1 MKEISNNTDVQS
13 LQDDLDAVYQWTSSN
28 NMQLNGLK
36 FEHLKY
42 GKNEELKEH
51 SNYLS
56 DTGSPIETKMDVKD
70 LGVTLDVNMTYSKH
84 IINQIEKVKSIIAWI
99 HRTFKTRDCQVMLT
113 LWKSLVLPHIDY
125 CSQLWS
131 PSKRYLI
138 QQLESLQKSYLNRIL
153 HFNISIIGRN

>member
-1 MKEISNNTDVQS
+1 MIQDIDTNILHSFLSSFADDTRLMKEISNNTDVQS
-13 LQDDLDAVYQWTSSN
+13 LQDDLNAVYQWTSSN

-36 FEHLKY
+36 FELLKY

-84 IINQIEKVKSIIAWI
+84 IHLGLDWGASVWEVIWM
-99 HRTFKTRDCQVMLT
+99 FL
-113 LWKSLVLPHIDY
+113 
-125 CSQLWS
+125 
-131 PSKRYLI
+131 
-138 QQLESLQKSYLNRIL
+138 
-153 HFNISIIGRN
+153 